1 MAFTLHLNIDDLHIQ
16 LAHHIRSEYGVPVGL
31 TLTLA
36 KLETDCGASLSRDDY
51 NIFNLNEMGTHCAPG
66 ETRFVFRHAAFC
78 YNALAVMLVREEPY
92 AGLFRAYQRTGD
104 LRTYI
109 NAVVAAWY
117 AGADDLRDKL
127 KAAKDFYK
135 TENISQFDISHGGL
149 NG

>member
-1 MAFTLHLNIDDLHIQ
+1 MAFTLHSNIDDLHIQ

-36 KLETDCGASLSRDDY
+36 KLESDCGAALSRDDY
-51 NIFNLNEMGTHCAPG
+51 NIFNLNADGRPCAPG
-66 ETRFVFRHAAFC
+66 EARFVFVHAAYC
-78 YNALAVMLVREEPY
+78 YNGLGVLLTREEPY
-92 AGLFRAYQRTGD
+92 LTSFRTYQRTND

-109 NAVVAAWY
+109 SAVVAAWY

-127 KAAKDFYK
+127 KTAKDFYK
-135 TENISQFDISHGGL
+135 TENISQFDISNGGL